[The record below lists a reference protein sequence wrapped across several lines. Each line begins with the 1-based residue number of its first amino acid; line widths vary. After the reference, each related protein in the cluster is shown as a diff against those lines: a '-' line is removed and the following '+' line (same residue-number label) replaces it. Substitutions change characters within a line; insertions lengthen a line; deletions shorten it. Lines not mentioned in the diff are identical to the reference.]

1 MQSPHGEVSH
11 IGFLD
16 QSEAPGSEDGL
27 QIANVTTADN
37 DEQRQ
42 NSLSQTGLAPIE
54 YDPQVVGSMDDD
66 NSTISTGRAPTDDD
80 YQEGQ
85 DMLHHYTLLLF
96 DDKLQLAPIDKNPQK
111 ILDIGTGTGIWAIDM
126 ADEYPSAEVL
136 GTDISAVQPAFVPL
150 NCSFQIEDAQLDWT
164 FKPDEFDF
172 IHIRYLYGAIDDWK
186 KLYRQA
192 FAHVRPGGWVESL
205 EIDIETHSE
214 NPRIEKD
221 EGHIFKKW
229 CKLFFECGRQT
240 GRTWEIARDGRQE
253 EYMREAGFTD
263 LFSKSWKLPVGG
275 WPQDKKLK
283 QIGLYNG
290 AFIDHSIDAFAI
302 FPIGEIL
309 GWSEEE
315 VTILVSQMRKALK
328 EPRALPYFNARM
340 VYGRKPESTPKT
352 A

>member
-1 MQSPHGEVSH
+1 MGE
-11 IGFLD
+11 
-16 QSEAPGSEDGL
+16 
-27 QIANVTTADN
+27 N

-42 NSLSQTGLAPIE
+42 KSPSEADLAPIE
-54 YDPQVVGSMDDD
+54 YDPQVVGSMGDD
-66 NSTISTGRAPTDDD
+66 NSTISSGSLRDSTASITSSILEYRHINGRPFQQSQTTEYWAPTDDD

-85 DMLHHYTLLLF
+85 DILHHYTLLLF
-96 DDKLQLAPIDKNPQK
+96 DDKLHLAPIGKNPQK
-111 ILDIGTGTGIWAIDM
+111 VLDVGTGTGIWAIDM
-126 ADEYPSAEVL
+126 ADEYPSAEVV
-136 GTDISAVQPAFVPL
+136 GTDISAVQPAFVPP
-150 NCSFQIEDAQLDWT
+150 NCSFQIDDAQLDWT

-192 FAHVRPGGWVESL
+192 FTHVRPGGWVESL

-214 NPRIEKD
+214 NPKIEKD
-221 EGHIFKKW
+221 EGHIFKTW
-229 CKLFFECGRQT
+229 CKLFFECGRKT

-263 LFSKSWKLPVGG
+263 LVSKSWKLPVGG

-283 QIGLYNG
+283 QIGLYNE

-309 GWSEEE
+309 GWSKEE
-315 VTILVSQMRKALK
+315 VTVLVSQMRKALK
-328 EPRALPYFNARM
+328 EPRALPYFNVRM
-340 VYGRKPESTPKT
+340 VYGRKPERTPK
-352 A
+352 AA

>member
-1 MQSPHGEVSH
+1 
-11 IGFLD
+11 
-16 QSEAPGSEDGL
+16 
-27 QIANVTTADN
+27 
-37 DEQRQ
+37 
-42 NSLSQTGLAPIE
+42 
-54 YDPQVVGSMDDD
+54 
-66 NSTISTGRAPTDDD
+66 
-80 YQEGQ
+80 
-85 DMLHHYTLLLF
+85 
-96 DDKLQLAPIDKNPQK
+96 
-111 ILDIGTGTGIWAIDM
+111 M

-136 GTDISAVQPAFVPL
+136 GTDISAVQPAFAPL

-328 EPRALPYFNARM
+328 EPRALPYFNA
-340 VYGRKPESTPKT
+340 
-352 A
+352 

>member
-1 MQSPHGEVSH
+1 
-11 IGFLD
+11 
-16 QSEAPGSEDGL
+16 
-27 QIANVTTADN
+27 
-37 DEQRQ
+37 
-42 NSLSQTGLAPIE
+42 
-54 YDPQVVGSMDDD
+54 
-66 NSTISTGRAPTDDD
+66 
-80 YQEGQ
+80 
-85 DMLHHYTLLLF
+85 
-96 DDKLQLAPIDKNPQK
+96 
-111 ILDIGTGTGIWAIDM
+111 M

-192 FAHVRPGGWVESL
+192 
-205 EIDIETHSE
+205 E

-263 LFSKSWKLPVGG
+263 LFSKSWKLPVGV

-290 AFIDHSIDAFAI
+290 AFIDHSIDASAI

-315 VTILVSQMRKALK
+315 VTILVSRMRKALK
-328 EPRALPYFNARM
+328 EPRALPYFN
-340 VYGRKPESTPKT
+340 V
-352 A
+352 

>member
-1 MQSPHGEVSH
+1 MAE
-11 IGFLD
+11 
-16 QSEAPGSEDGL
+16 
-27 QIANVTTADN
+27 N

-42 NSLSQTGLAPIE
+42 KSPSEADLAPIE
-54 YDPQVVGSMDDD
+54 YDPQVVGSMEDD
-66 NSTISTGRAPTDDD
+66 NSAISSGSLRDSTASITSSILEYRHINGRPFQQSKTTEYWAPTDDD

-85 DMLHHYTLLLF
+85 DILHHYTLLLF
-96 DDKLQLAPIDKNPQK
+96 DDKLHLAPIDKNPQK

-126 ADEYPSAEVL
+126 ADEYPSAEVV
-136 GTDISAVQPAFVPL
+136 GTDISAVQPAFVPP
-150 NCSFQIEDAQLDWT
+150 NCSFQIDDAQLDWT

-192 FAHVRPGGWVESL
+192 FTHVRPGGWVESL

-214 NPRIEKD
+214 NPKIEKD

-229 CKLFFECGRQT
+229 CKLFFECGRKT

-309 GWSEEE
+309 GWSKEE
-315 VTILVSQMRKALK
+315 VTVLVSQMRKALK
-328 EPRALPYFNARM
+328 EPRALPYFNVRM
-340 VYGRKPESTPKT
+340 VYGRKPENAPKT